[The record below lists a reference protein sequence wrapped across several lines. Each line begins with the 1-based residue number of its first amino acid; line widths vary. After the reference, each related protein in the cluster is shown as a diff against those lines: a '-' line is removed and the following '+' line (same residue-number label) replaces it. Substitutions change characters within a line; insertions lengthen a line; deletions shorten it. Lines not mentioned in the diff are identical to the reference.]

1 MTVLFKILWVLL
13 KAPDFPTGGIIYG
26 YQGVKSAFETGKGRI
41 VMGAKATIEQND
53 KEKDRIIVSEIPY
66 MVNKAS
72 MIEKTAH
79 LINDKKIEGIS
90 DIRDESDRNGL
101 RIIYDLKRDAIPNV
115 VLNNLYKYT
124 QLQSSFGV
132 NNVALVNGRPKTL
145 NLKELIENYV
155 THRHE
160 VVTRRTEY
168 ELKEAE
174 KRSHILQGYIIAL
187 DNIDDV
193 IELIKKSKSPE
204 EAKNGLIKKYKLS
217 EIQAKAILE
226 MRLQKLTG
234 LERDKVL
241 KENDELNKLIKT
253 LKDILSDKNKRMNII
268 KDELTEIKERYGDER
283 KSEIEHSA
291 AEFTVEDMI
300 PDEDMVITF
309 SHEGYVKRT
318 SLDEYRTQSR
328 GGVGAKGVKTKDDD
342 FNEHLFIASTHNYL
356 LIFTEFGKV
365 FWKKVWELPEGSK
378 VSKR

>member
-1 MTVLFKILWVLL
+1 M
-13 KAPDFPTGGIIYG
+13 
-26 YQGVKSAFETGKGRI
+26 
-41 VMGAKATIEQND
+41 
-53 KEKDRIIVSEIPY
+53 
-66 MVNKAS
+66 
-72 MIEKTAH
+72 
-79 LINDKKIEGIS
+79 
-90 DIRDESDRNGL
+90 
-101 RIIYDLKRDAIPNV
+101 
-115 VLNNLYKYT
+115 
-124 QLQSSFGV
+124 
-132 NNVALVNGRPKTL
+132 
-145 NLKELIENYV
+145 
-155 THRHE
+155 
-160 VVTRRTEY
+160 VTRRTEY

-241 KENDELNKLIKT
+241 KENEELNKLIKT
-253 LKDILSDKNKRMNII
+253 LKDILSDKDKRMNII
-268 KDELTEIKERYGDER
+268 KDELTEIKREYGDER

-365 FWKKVWELPEGSK
+365 FGKRFGSYLKAQKYQKVEQFKIL
-378 VSKR
+378 